1 VTPPSIRIATRG
13 SALALRQAELVT
25 AALARAGC
33 LLPVEVV
40 VVRTTGDRAS
50 IGDAAAGTVGAFTH
64 EVDRAVLDGRADV
77 AVHSLKDLPTEPVPG
92 LVLGAVPLRDDPA
105 DVLCAR
111 LNLTIDALP
120 AGAVIGTGGPRR
132 RALVL
137 RRRPDVVVEPIRGNV
152 DSRLRQLREQAHFD
166 AIVLASAGLR
176 RLGRAAEISQR
187 FDPWEWLPA
196 PGQGAMAITRREG
209 DDRVAATV
217 ALVDDP
223 ASHAAVRAE
232 RAFLAEVD
240 AGCRAPVGA
249 LAEWRDGRVRLR
261 AMFASA
267 DGSSV
272 RVEELDGD
280 AGNEVALGRRLA
292 ERMLARGGREMLER
306 ARADSSGASHE

>member
-1 VTPPSIRIATRG
+1 MA
-13 SALALRQAELVT
+13 
-25 AALARAGC
+25 
-33 LLPVEVV
+33 PV
-40 VVRTTGDRAS
+40 AP
-50 IGDAAAGTVGAFTH
+50 AAARSCSAG
-64 EVDRAVLDGRADV
+64 GR
-77 AVHSLKDLPTEPVPG
+77 T
-92 LVLGAVPLRDDPA
+92 
-105 DVLCAR
+105 C
-111 LNLTIDALP
+111 
-120 AGAVIGTGGPRR
+120 
-132 RALVL
+132 
-137 RRRPDVVVEPIRGNV
+137 VVEPIRGNV

-176 RLGRAAEISQR
+176 RLGRATEISQR

-196 PGQGAMAITRREG
+196 PGQGAMAITRRES

-249 LAEWRDGRVRLR
+249 LAEWREGRVRLR

-272 RVEELDGD
+272 RVDELDGD
-280 AGNEVALGRRLA
+280 AGDEVALGRRLA

-306 ARADSSGASHE
+306 ARAESGGASHE